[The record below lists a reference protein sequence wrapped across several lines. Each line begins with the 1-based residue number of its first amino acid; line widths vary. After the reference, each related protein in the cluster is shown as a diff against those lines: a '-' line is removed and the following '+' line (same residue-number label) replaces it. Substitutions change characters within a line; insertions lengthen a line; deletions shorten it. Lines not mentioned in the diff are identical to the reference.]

1 MENLFLLSL
10 MFTYS
15 VIYQYQYRFMA
26 MCFKLLYIFHLSNCS
41 FWNHWE
47 LFQFTSVS
55 LWHMHIIVRFFWW
68 LTYFWTLRDTLD
80 TSCIYPAPVLESAI
94 WVRFA
99 DSFYWRKVFET
110 KICMLSMLIANMMSF
125 LLYLLIWQNK

>member
-10 MFTYS
+10 TFTYS

-26 MCFKLLYIFHLSNCS
+26 MYFKLLYIFHLSNCS

-55 LWHMHIIVRFFWW
+55 LWHMHIIVRIFWW
-68 LTYFWTLRDTLD
+68 LTDFWPLRDTLD

-110 KICMLSMLIANMMSF
+110 KICMLSKVIANMMSF
-125 LLYLLIWQNK
+125 LLYPLIWQNK

>member
-10 MFTYS
+10 TFTYS

-26 MCFKLLYIFHLSNCS
+26 MYFKLLYIFHLSNCS

-55 LWHMHIIVRFFWW
+55 LWHMHIIVRIFWW
-68 LTYFWTLRDTLD
+68 LTDFWPLRDTLD

-110 KICMLSMLIANMMSF
+110 KICMLSKVIANMLSF
-125 LLYLLIWQNK
+125 LLYPLIWQNK